1 MKKNY
6 YNDFIAN
13 LKFYRAKKG
22 FSQITLAGV
31 CDCSNGAIGCIE
43 AGKVQPSFDMILRLA
58 EALEIHPADLFL
70 RNSSS
75 SVGEMKNRLRKKLIP
90 QIEDFIDKEL

>member
-31 CDCSNGAIGCIE
+31 CNCSNSTIGCIE

-90 QIEDFIDKEL
+90 QIEEFIDKEL